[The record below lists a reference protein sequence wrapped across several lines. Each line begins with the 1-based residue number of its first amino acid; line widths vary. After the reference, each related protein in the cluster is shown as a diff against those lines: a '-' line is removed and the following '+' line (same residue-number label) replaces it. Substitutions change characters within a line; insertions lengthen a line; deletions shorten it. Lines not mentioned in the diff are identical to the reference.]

1 MKFKLPKNVLTIGP
15 CCFNKNLYKVKGL
28 GFTLVEVMIVVA
40 LIAALAVLAIPNII
54 RSRVIAN
61 ESAARTT
68 LKTIA
73 VALET
78 RASDTGIGYPDDFS
92 VLLTGDPPY
101 LNKDYIADSPFLGYN
116 FACGSL
122 ELGSY
127 SCSATPQRCGYTGS
141 RIYTITTGSV
151 FTDEAC

>member
-1 MKFKLPKNVLTIGP
+1 MRLKLPNYIFIINP
-15 CCFNKNLYKVKGL
+15 CFFNKNPTKAKGL

-54 RSRVIAN
+54 RARVQAN

-92 VLLTGDPPY
+92 ILLTGNPPY